1 MPTLVRIAGAMSVF
15 LTFDVDLFSPT
26 SPLVRALEEGCCFF
40 ISVTS
45 LAADAPVPEKIDA
58 MDAMQWTDDARDKEE
73 LRLRLFLAFQFF

>member
-1 MPTLVRIAGAMSVF
+1 MNMSVCF
-15 LTFDVDLFSPT
+15 LHPAYSYK
-26 SPLVRALEEGCCFF
+26 VRELR
-40 ISVTS
+40 